1 MCIDLWEW
9 AENVFCVCVCL
20 TMLTRDHP
28 PQRRHST
35 TRWTEW
41 LTLWMPVGL
50 SPWLPQSWHGRAL
63 KWVTMM
69 AGINDKQKQT
79 SWAHPFKAD
88 LATDTVACLTYQ
100 QTLSPQYG
108 IIIHR
113 DQPGIWWQV
122 DFSRPFP
129 EQLFLT
135 SMDTHLD
142 MGLLSLTKCL
152 RQDHHPKTCRM
163 LDYQHGDPYNLASD
177 EGNYLWQR
185 SVAVGE
191 WPRNSLVLV
200 CTTSPRSI

>member
-9 AENVFCVCVCL
+9 AENVFCACVCL

-28 PQRRHST
+28 PQSRHST

-41 LTLWMPVGL
+41 FILWLPVSL
-50 SPWLPQSWHGRAL
+50 SPWLPQGWHGRAL

-100 QTLSPQYG
+100 WTLSPQYG

-113 DQPGIWWQV
+113 DQPGICDKLISPDHFLSNYSSPAQTHIWIRVCFPWPSASARITIQRLVECLIINMVVRTTLPQMKGTIYGKEVWQWAN
-122 DFSRPFP
+122 D
-129 EQLFLT
+129 QG
-135 SMDTHLD
+135 TH
-142 MGLLSLTKCL
+142 
-152 RQDHHPKTCRM
+152 
-163 LDYQHGDPYNLASD
+163 
-177 EGNYLWQR
+177 WF
-185 SVAVGE
+185 
-191 WPRNSLVLV
+191 
-200 CTTSPRSI
+200 